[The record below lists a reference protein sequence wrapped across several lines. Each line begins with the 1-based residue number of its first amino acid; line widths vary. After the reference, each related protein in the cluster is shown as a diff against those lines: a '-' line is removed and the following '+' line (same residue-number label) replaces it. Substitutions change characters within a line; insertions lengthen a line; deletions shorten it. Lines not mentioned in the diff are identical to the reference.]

1 MNTPVS
7 DPLYPLAQRI
17 KQCRVC
23 SDCPRYGPPM
33 PRQPRPI
40 FQLGSSARICIASQA
55 PGNKAYHKGLPFY
68 DPSGVRLREWL
79 AVTEEEFYDPER
91 FAILPMGFCFPGYDA
106 KGGDLP
112 PRRECAEV
120 WREQVFSELPKLELI
135 LVIGQYAQ
143 KYHLAAADRGRTL
156 TDTVANWRALLGQNC
171 KPAVLP
177 LPHPSWRNNAWL
189 KKNPW
194 FEQELL
200 PVLKREVATLIR

>member
-1 MNTPVS
+1 
-7 DPLYPLAQRI
+7 
-17 KQCRVC
+17 
-23 SDCPRYGPPM
+23 M

-40 FQLGSSARICIASQA
+40 FQLGINARVCIASQA

-79 AVTEEEFYDPER
+79 AVTEDEFYDPDH
-91 FAILPMGFCFPGYDA
+91 FAIVPMGFCFPGYDA

-112 PRRECAEV
+112 PRPECAEV
-120 WREQVFSELPKLELI
+120 WRAQVFSELREIELI

-143 KYHLAAADRGRTL
+143 KYHLPTAERGRTL
-156 TDTVANWRALLGQNC
+156 TDTVSNWRELLGQDR

-189 KKNPW
+189 KKNAW
-194 FEQELL
+194 FEEDLL
-200 PVLKREVATLIR
+200 PVLRQKVNELIR